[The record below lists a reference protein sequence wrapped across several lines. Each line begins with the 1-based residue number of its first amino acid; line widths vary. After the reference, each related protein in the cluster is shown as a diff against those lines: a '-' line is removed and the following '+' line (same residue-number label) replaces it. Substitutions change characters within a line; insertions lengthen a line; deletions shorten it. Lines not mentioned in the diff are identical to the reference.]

1 VAQAARLHRDRC
13 EKRAAFATYKL
24 PAHRAGDFPA
34 MNSQTN
40 QEAID
45 TPFDASTRLAFER
58 TFLAY
63 ERTQMA
69 WVRTSLALISFGFAI
84 AEFFHYVHE
93 QRPEQVPL
101 VRSGSLGILMILI
114 GLVALAMASIQHG
127 RALKAL
133 RAQCPGLPVSLGWV
147 LAALLALLG
156 VLALV
161 VVMLRR

>member
-1 VAQAARLHRDRC
+1 VREAARLHRDGC
-13 EKRAAFATYKL
+13 EKRAAFATYKT

-34 MNSQTN
+34 MNSQAN

-69 WVRTSLALISFGFAI
+69 WVRTGLALVSFGFAI

-93 QRPEQVPL
+93 QRAEQVPL
-101 VRSGSLGILMILI
+101 MRSSSVGIVMILI
-114 GLVALAMASIQHG
+114 GLVALALASFQHR

-133 RAQCPGLPVSLGWV
+133 RSECPGLPVSLGWV
-147 LAALLALLG
+147 LTALLAVLG
-156 VLALV
+156 TLALV
-161 VVMLRR
+161 VAMFR